1 MLKYLKYEMKN
12 SNKFISM
19 LLIAVLV
26 ASIGIQNLAVSNLI
40 GNSSTLMVIPIMVLM
55 GAGLVYFI
63 FTINL
68 MKKDLYEDR
77 GYLTFNLPLKGY
89 EIIGAKILCTLIYS
103 IVIFLVVFI
112 VNFLVAKFITFPD
125 QINKSLNLLSSEIAK
140 IKSDGNFGLFISAN
154 IRLLLFSISSFFYSL
169 ALLFTSLII
178 GKCLIVKKKFSSL
191 WFLIYVFNIYI
202 TTKLYEFI
210 SAIISTNSSTE
221 FNGPNFGNFISYF
234 DIGYFVII
242 TLILIFI
249 SSYLLDKKVEI

>member
-40 GNSSTLMVIPIMVLM
+40 GNSSTLIVIPIMVLM

-89 EIIGAKILCTLIYS
+89 EIIGTKILCTLIYS

-112 VNFLVAKFITFPD
+112 VNFLVAKFITFPT
-125 QINKSLNLLSSEIAK
+125 QTNMALRNLSIEIAK
-140 IKSDGNFGLFISAN
+140 IKSDGNFGIFISSMV
-154 IRLLLFSISSFFYSL
+154 RLGIFFLTSSIYGL
-169 ALLFTSLII
+169 AILFTSLII

-191 WFLIYVFNIYI
+191 WFLIYVFNSYI
-202 TTKLYEFI
+202 FSRLYMFVLQNNN
-210 SAIISTNSSTE
+210 TSSSLN
-221 FNGPNFGNFISYF
+221 FNGANFANFIGYSY
-234 DIGYFVII
+234 IGYFII
-242 TLILIFI
+242 TSIILIFI